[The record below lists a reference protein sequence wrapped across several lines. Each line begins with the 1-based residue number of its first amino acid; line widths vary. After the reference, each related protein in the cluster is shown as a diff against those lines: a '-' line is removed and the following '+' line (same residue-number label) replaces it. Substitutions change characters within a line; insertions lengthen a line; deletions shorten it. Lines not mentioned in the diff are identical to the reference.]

1 MSTPEPIPFDV
12 DAALL
17 RELGERLVGRADI
30 AVAELVKNAFDAD
43 ASLVQIQ
50 IDKDRI
56 VVEDDGHGMTEN
68 EFRSFWMRIGSP
80 HKVAQRTSRGL
91 KRPLTG
97 SKGVGRLAVQFL
109 GSIVEVATTSNQRNS
124 AELVAT
130 VDWTQA
136 EKKKDLTKVVALL
149 TRAPAP

>member
-1 MSTPEPIPFDV
+1 MSAAEQIPFDV

-30 AVAELVKNAFDAD
+30 ALAELVKNAYDAD

-50 IDKDRI
+50 IERDKI
-56 VVEDDGHGMTEN
+56 VVEDNGHGMSDG

-80 HKVAQRTSRGL
+80 HKLEQRVSKDL

-97 SKGVGRLAVQFL
+97 SKGVGRLSSS
-109 GSIVEVATTSNQRNS
+109 SIDYCGAY
-124 AELVAT
+124 
-130 VDWTQA
+130 
-136 EKKKDLTKVVALL
+136 LTARGHSPMF
-149 TRAPAP
+149 THAI

>member
-1 MSTPEPIPFDV
+1 MSAPEPIPFDV

-30 AVAELVKNAFDAD
+30 AVAELVKNAYDAD

-56 VVEDDGHGMTEN
+56 VVEDDGHGMSET
-68 EFRSFWMRIGSP
+68 EFRNFWMRIGSP
-80 HKVAQRTSRGL
+80 HKAAQRISRGL

-109 GSIVEVATTSNQRNS
+109 GSNVEVATTSKDVRS
-124 AELVAT
+124 AELLAT
-130 VDWTQA
+130 VD
-136 EKKKDLTKVVALL
+136 
-149 TRAPAP
+149 